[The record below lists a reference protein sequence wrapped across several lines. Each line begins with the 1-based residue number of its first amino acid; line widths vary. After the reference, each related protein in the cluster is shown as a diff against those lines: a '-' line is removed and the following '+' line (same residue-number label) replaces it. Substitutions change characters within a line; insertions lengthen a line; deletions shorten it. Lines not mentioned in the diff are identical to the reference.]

1 MSGIYSNLP
10 AHIAGYAGHAQIST
24 LSFLLDK
31 ANCPPSAE
39 LQVVSMLEKLCKQQ
53 RHTILYSKLMHEYS
67 GNAAISALFEKQW
80 PLEQD
85 VENRK
90 EYSALEQQ
98 LSEKRNHA
106 LKEEVLLDVT

>member
-1 MSGIYSNLP
+1 M
-10 AHIAGYAGHAQIST
+10 
-24 LSFLLDK
+24 LDK

-67 GNAAISALFEKQW
+67 GNSAISALFEKQW

-106 LKEEVLLDVT
+106 LKEEVLLDFT

>member
-1 MSGIYSNLP
+1 M
-10 AHIAGYAGHAQIST
+10 
-24 LSFLLDK
+24 
-31 ANCPPSAE
+31 
-39 LQVVSMLEKLCKQQ
+39 VSMLEKLCKQQ

-67 GNAAISALFEKQW
+67 GNSAISALFEKQW